1 MKRSIALA
9 IFVFGVFST
18 YSQEIRKK
26 YILPGHYK
34 SQGEYYR
41 TIVYCDR
48 RDTVQVKIFYTN
60 GDVEEGYKEV
70 CKMKGRIYDG
80 KNILDAW
87 KRGWIFYD
95 KYGRKVTQ
103 KVKCYQLI

>member
-1 MKRSIALA
+1 MKSGLILS
-9 IFVFGVFST
+9 VFILSMVS
-18 YSQEIRKK
+18 SNAQEIRKK

-48 RDTVQVKIFYTN
+48 RDTVPVKIFYEN
-60 GDVEEGYKEV
+60 GDFEEGYKEV

-80 KNILDAW
+80 KNIFDAW